1 MVASFAL
8 EDCMR
13 NKVKDSI
20 KKLSNANIDV
30 RMISGDHLATAK
42 SIAQEVG
49 IIDLN
54 NADVEGA
61 CMTGP

>member
-1 MVASFAL
+1 
-8 EDCMR
+8 MR

-49 IIDLN
+49 IINLN